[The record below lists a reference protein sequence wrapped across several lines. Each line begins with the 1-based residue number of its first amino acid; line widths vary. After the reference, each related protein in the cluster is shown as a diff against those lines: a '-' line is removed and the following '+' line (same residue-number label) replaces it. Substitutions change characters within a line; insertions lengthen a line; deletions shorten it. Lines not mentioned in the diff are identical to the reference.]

1 MAEEQNAILDYNAI
15 RAQVI
20 QGTTFEAQRAA
31 TIAAMGGAQSK
42 RAREYV
48 ALLDALNERL
58 ARK

>member
-1 MAEEQNAILDYNAI
+1 MAEEQNAIFDYNAI
-15 RAQVI
+15 RAQVM
-20 QGTTFEAQRAA
+20 QNTTPEAQRAA

-48 ALLDALNERL
+48 ALLDTLNERL